1 MNRIEFAVAKHVPDT
16 ASAHPLLEVTAEQ
29 MITCTPT
36 IFSAFGI
43 GYLVG
48 KAFGPSEESEPGAA
62 AAFHDNI
69 ATMTGGELIQFRR
82 DSLA

>member
-1 MNRIEFAVAKHVPDT
+1 MNRVELAATKQIPEAT
-16 ASAHPLLEVTAEQ
+16 SAQPMLEVTPEQ
-29 MITCTPT
+29 PITCTPT
-36 IFSAFGI
+36 IFAAFGA

-48 KAFGPSEESEPGAA
+48 KAFGPSEESEPGAT
-62 AAFHDNI
+62 AAFHDI